1 VTPPSSTGRLRETEV
16 AQIEDL
22 KTTDELQAAARSRLY
37 QLLAQAFSL
46 PSRTF
51 YRRLR
56 QGSFAK
62 EIVAN
67 VSSLPYPLAVDEDMA
82 LAEAGS
88 YQELQGEYIRL
99 FDVGVPRPPCPLYAG
114 EYQKARMAVME
125 ELIRFY
131 NHFGLH
137 PSSRSRDL
145 PDHITAELE
154 FMHFLTF
161 KEVAALHQG
170 QPRDSYLRAEGDF
183 LERHLCAWIPLL
195 GQCVRRHHPHP
206 FYAALTRLTEEFLA
220 HERDYLERLLQGSGN
235 P

>member
-1 VTPPSSTGRLRETEV
+1 M
-16 AQIEDL
+16 AQIEEL
-22 KTTDELQAAARSRLY
+22 KTGDELQAAARSRLY
-37 QLLAQAFSL
+37 QLLARAFSL

-51 YRRLR
+51 HRGLR
-56 QGSFAK
+56 QGSFA
-62 EIVAN
+62 EEVAGN
-67 VSSLPYPLAVDEDMA
+67 VSSLPYPLPIDEDVA
-82 LAEAGS
+82 LAEAGSS

-99 FDVGVPRPPCPLYAG
+99 FDVGVPRPPCPLYGG
-114 EYQKARMAVME
+114 EYQKARKAVME

-161 KEVAALHQG
+161 KEVAALHQS
-170 QPRDSYLRAEGDF
+170 QPRDSYLRAQRDF

-195 GQCVRRHHPHP
+195 AQCLRRQHPHP

-220 HERDYLERLLQGSGN
+220 RERDYLEGPLQGSAN

>member
-1 VTPPSSTGRLRETEV
+1 M

-37 QLLAQAFSL
+37 QLLARAFSL
-46 PSRTF
+46 PTRTLH
-51 YRRLR
+51 RRLAH
-56 QGSFAK
+56 GSFAS
-62 EIVAN
+62 EVADN
-67 VSSLPYPLAVDEDMA
+67 AASLPYPLAIDTDMA
-82 LAEAGS
+82 LTEAGSS

-99 FDVGVPRPPCPLYAG
+99 FDVGVPRPPCPLYGG

-131 NHFGLH
+131 NHFGLR
-137 PSSRSRDL
+137 PSGRSREL

-170 QPRDSYLRAEGDF
+170 QPRDSYLRAERDF
-183 LERHLCAWIPLL
+183 LERHLCAWVPLL
-195 GQCVRRHHPHP
+195 GQCLRRHHPHP
-206 FYAALTRLTEEFLA
+206 FYTALTRLVEDFLA
-220 HERDYLERLLQGSGN
+220 CERDYLEDLLQGGDN